1 MNTSSSAAVRPYEQ
15 QHQWPAGFGGRSDDQ
30 PLHCLQIAEQE
41 YKKQLLQTDRLDER
55 NRGLLWLAVA
65 TVAMLWLAGAFEIDA
80 THPFIF

>member
-1 MNTSSSAAVRPYEQ
+1 MREAAPTVCRICTLQ
-15 QHQWPAGFGGRSDDQ
+15 SNDQH
-30 PLHCLQIAEQE
+30 LHCLQVAEQE

-65 TVAMLWLAGAFEIDA
+65 TVAMLWIAGAFEIDA